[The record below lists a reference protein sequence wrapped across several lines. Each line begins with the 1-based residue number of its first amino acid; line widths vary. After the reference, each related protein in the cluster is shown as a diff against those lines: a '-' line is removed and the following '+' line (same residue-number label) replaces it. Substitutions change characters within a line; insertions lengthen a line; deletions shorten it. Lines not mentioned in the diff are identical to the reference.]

1 MKKLIICVVII
12 LTLCGCENKKSDKYE
27 HYQLSDSYYNKYVY
41 VNNKNKEE
49 IYALKDM
56 TEEEYQSVIT
66 GLFYKVGNDDYILL
80 DKLESLITDASNQKS
95 VYQFYED
102 KLYGL
107 GSGNTPI
114 TFEYQLNGTK
124 SKLKEL
130 NFKVEDTS
138 IYPTALIEIK
148 NNSIILKGYIKSQE
162 QETRTLICSLDNY
175 NCTITDN
182 N

>member
-80 DKLESLITDASNQKS
+80 DRLESSFKDAFNEKK
-95 VYQFYED
+95 VYQFYQD

-107 GSGNTPI
+107 GSGNTPTI
-114 TFEYQLNGTK
+114 FIYQLNGTK
-124 SKLKEL
+124 SKITKIGLKSDG
-130 NFKVEDTS
+130 VSITPTS
-138 IYPTALIEIK
+138 LENVNANE
-148 NNSIILKGYIKSQE
+148 IILKGYLNDYLK
-162 QETRTLICSLDNY
+162 TDTFICSLDNY
-175 NCTITDN
+175 SCNIVTND
-182 N
+182 

>member
-1 MKKLIICVVII
+1 MKKIIIFI
-12 LTLCGCENKKSDKYE
+12 TITLLLCGCTNQKEDNYE
-27 HYQLSDSYYNKYVY
+27 HYQLEDDYYNAYTY
-41 VNNKNKEE
+41 TNDNGNKET
-49 IYALKDM
+49 YALKDI
-56 TEEEYQSVIT
+56 TLEEYQSVVT
-66 GLFYKVGNDDYILL
+66 GLFYKVGNNDYILL
-80 DKLESLITDASNQKS
+80 DKLESVIADASNQKY

-130 NFKVEDTS
+130 KFKVEDTI

-148 NNSIILKGYIKSQE
+148 NNSIILKGYIKNQE
-162 QETRTLICSLDNY
+162 QETKTFICSLDNY

>member
-1 MKKLIICVVII
+1 MKKIIIFI
-12 LTLCGCENKKSDKYE
+12 TITLLLCGCTGKKEQNYK
-27 HYQLSDSYYNKYVY
+27 HYQLEDGYYNTYTY
-41 VNNKNKEE
+41 TNDNGNKET
-49 IYALKDM
+49 YALKDI
-56 TEEEYQSVIT
+56 TLEEYQSVVT
-66 GLFYKVGNDDYILL
+66 GLFYKVGNNDYILL
-80 DKLESLITDASNQKS
+80 DKLESVITDASNQKS

-114 TFEYQLNGTK
+114 IFEYQLDGTK

-130 NFKVEDTS
+130 KFKIEDTN
-138 IYPTALIEIK
+138 IYPTSLIEIK
-148 NNSIILKGYIKSQE
+148 NNSIILKGYIKR
-162 QETRTLICSLDNY
+162 QETKVFICLLNNY